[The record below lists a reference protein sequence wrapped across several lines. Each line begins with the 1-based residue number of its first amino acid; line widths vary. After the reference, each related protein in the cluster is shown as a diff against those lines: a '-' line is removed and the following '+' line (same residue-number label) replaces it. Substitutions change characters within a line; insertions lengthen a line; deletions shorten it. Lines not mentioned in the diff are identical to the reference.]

1 MSKKIE
7 VITYLKPW
15 IGGKP
20 RDHGWTGEVEDHLC
34 EELVSAGFA
43 KDITPKAAPK
53 KVAKKAD
60 DADGE

>member
-7 VITYLKPW
+7 ITTELKPW

-20 RDHGWTGEVEDHLC
+20 RELGWTGEVEDHLC
-34 EELVSAGFA
+34 DELVAAGFA

-53 KVAKKAD
+53 KVVKKAD
-60 DADGE
+60 DADSQ